1 MNKFKIYLLALGA
14 ALPAVCGET
23 QFWQQASLAE
33 FAKGNLKGLSLS
45 SDGRVSL
52 APALSEYFDAAT
64 PYLWA
69 IARDTKGTLYAGG
82 GTQGRGVAK
91 LFAIDAKGQGKTL
104 AELEGLAVQ
113 AIAIDARNQV
123 YAATSPEG
131 KVYRIS
137 AGGKAEV
144 FYDPRAKY
152 IWALAFAKTGELFV
166 ATGDRGEIHR
176 VATDGTGQVFFETE
190 EAHVRSLAVDAAGN
204 LIAGTDPGGLILRIT
219 PQGQGFVLYQAA
231 KREITAV
238 AVAPNGQIYAAGVG
252 NRLATAAPAPAP
264 GPVPT
269 VAIQPQAVLPGGTPR
284 PGAAPAAQPPP
295 LSLPTSIAGGSEI
308 YRIDT
313 DGDARRVWSDPS
325 EIVYA
330 IAFDA
335 QGKPVFGTGN
345 EGRIYRIDSDN
356 DYTRLR
362 SVPPTQ
368 VTGFAAG
375 PGGKLFIA
383 TGNIGKVYA
392 LGPEIEKQGTLE
404 SDVLDAQGFA
414 FWGRLTWRGALN
426 GGKVQMETRSGNLN
440 VPQRNWS
447 PWSAVPLSENS
458 GRLSSP
464 AARFAQFRAALE
476 ASSAG
481 QSPEV
486 RLVEIA
492 YLPKNVAPRVE
503 EIDIPQANYKFPAP
517 SSAGLT
523 AAGTLSLPPL
533 GRRGAPRNAAPGGAA
548 PTVTSPAMTA
558 AKGWQGIRWLAT
570 DANGDSLIAKVEIQG
585 IAESVWKPL
594 KSEVRE
600 HYLSWDTT
608 TMPDGEYRLRVIVS
622 DSPDNT
628 PDQALSGSL
637 ESEIFWIDNTPPEIV
652 GLTGTAAANGIEVRW
667 KAADARSVVLKAEY
681 SANGGEWL
689 VVEPAGKLSDWKELE
704 YRITV
709 PRSAAGET
717 TVAVRATDEYDNQ
730 AVRKVVV
737 K

>member
-1 MNKFKIYLLALGA
+1 MNKFPIYLLALGA
-14 ALPAVCGET
+14 AVPALCGET
-23 QFWQQASLAE
+23 QFWQQASLAD

-45 SDGRVSL
+45 SDGRLRLAPSL
-52 APALSEYFDAAT
+52 AEYFDAAT

-69 IARDTKGTLYAGG
+69 IARDSKGNLYAGG

-91 LFAIDAKGQGKTL
+91 LFVIDGKGQGKTL
-104 AELEGLAVQ
+104 AELEGLAIQ
-113 AIAIDARNQV
+113 AIVVDARDRV

-137 AGGKAEV
+137 ADGKAEV

-152 IWALAFAKTGELFV
+152 IWALAFSRSGELFV

-176 VATDGTGQVFFETE
+176 VGADGKGQIFFETE
-190 EAHVRSLAVDAAGN
+190 EAHVRSLAVDAGGN

-219 PQGQGFVLYQAA
+219 AQGLGFVLYQASR
-231 KREITAV
+231 REITAV
-238 AVAPNGQIYAAGVG
+238 AVAANGQIFAAGVG
-252 NRLATAAPAPAP
+252 NRLAPAAPALPP

-269 VAIQPQAVLPGGTPR
+269 VTIQPQAVI
-284 PGAAPAAQPPP
+284 PGAAPRPAGASASPPP
-295 LSLPTSIAGGSEI
+295 PPSLPTTIAGGSEI

-330 IAFDA
+330 ITFDD
-335 QGKPVFGTGN
+335 QGKPIFGTGN

-368 VTGFAAG
+368 VTGFATG
-375 PGGKLFIA
+375 PGGKLFVA
-383 TGNIGKVYA
+383 TGNIGKVYS
-392 LGPEIEKQGTLE
+392 LGPESEKQGTLE

-414 FWGRLTWRGALN
+414 YWGRLTWRGASN
-426 GGKVQMETRSGNLN
+426 GGKVNIDSRSGNLN

-447 PWSAVPLSENS
+447 PWAAVPLSENS

-476 ASSAG
+476 AAPG
-481 QSPEV
+481 GHSPEV

-503 EIDIPQANYKFPAP
+503 EIDIPQANYRFPLP
-517 SSAGLT
+517 SAASLT
-523 AAGTLSLPPL
+523 AAGTLNLPPL
-533 GRRGAPRNAAPGGAA
+533 GRRSASRSAATGGPAA

-558 AKGWQGIRWLAT
+558 AKGWQGVRWLAT
-570 DANGDSLIAKVEIQG
+570 DANGDSLVARLDIQG
-585 IAESVWKPL
+585 TAESTWKPL
-594 KSEVRE
+594 KTEVRE
-600 HYLSWDTT
+600 HYVSWDTT
-608 TMPDGEYRLRVIVS
+608 TMPDGEYRLRITVS

-652 GLTGTAAANGIEVRW
+652 GLSGTAAANGIEVRW
-667 KAADARSVVLKAEY
+667 KAADSRSVVLKAEY
-681 SANGGEWL
+681 SINGGDWL
-689 VVEPAGKLSDWKELE
+689 VVEPVGKLSDWKELE

-709 PRSAAGET
+709 PRSGET
-717 TVAVRATDEYDNQ
+717 TIAVRVTDEYDNQ